1 MEDGKISDVELVE
14 DGKISDVDEGRGL
27 LEGHADIE
35 EDLLLSDLG
44 TRSLGTRSSSGV
56 SSESDEEVVSLGC
69 CLKYDSILIFNI
81 CFEFVF

>member
-35 EDLLLSDLG
+35 EDLFSCPG
-44 TRSLGTRSSSGV
+44 F
-56 SSESDEEVVSLGC
+56 
-69 CLKYDSILIFNI
+69 IP
-81 CFEFVF
+81 